1 MKSRPDKQECAH
13 HAHPAVVQP
22 NKPALLKRMNRIE
35 GQVRGVA
42 KMVEEDRYCVDV
54 LTQISAIQSALDALA
69 MQLLE
74 NHTNGCVR
82 AASSGDGDGAVDEL
96 MSLVAFRPLASDLLS
111 MRRRRM
117 LARDRF
123 RGGINCRR

>member
-1 MKSRPDKQECAH
+1 MKSRPDTRPDKQQHAH
-13 HAHPAVVQP
+13 HAVVQP

-74 NHTNGCVR
+74 SHTKGCVR
-82 AASSGDGDGAVDEL
+82 SALKSGNGDEAIDEL
-96 MSLVAFRPLASDLLS
+96 MAVVK
-111 MRRRRM
+111 
-117 LARDRF
+117 RF
-123 RGGINCRR
+123 GR